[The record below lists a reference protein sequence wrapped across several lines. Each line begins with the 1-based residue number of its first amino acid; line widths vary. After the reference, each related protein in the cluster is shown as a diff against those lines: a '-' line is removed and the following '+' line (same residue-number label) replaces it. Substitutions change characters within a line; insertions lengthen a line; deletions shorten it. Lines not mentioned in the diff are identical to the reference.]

1 MAISKKQY
9 LLKGLCCGNCAAK
22 IQNDIRLLN
31 GIKNA
36 EVNADTGILSLELD
50 TDIETLVND
59 ITNIAVSHDE
69 DIVVKEI

>member
-9 LLKGLCCGNCAAK
+9 ILEGLCCGNCAAK

>member
-9 LLKGLCCGNCAAK
+9 LLEGLCCGNCAAK

-36 EVNADTGILSLELD
+36 EVNADTGILLLELD

>member
-9 LLKGLCCGNCAAK
+9 LLEGLCCGNCTAK

-31 GIKNA
+31 GIKSA

-59 ITNIAVSHDE
+59 ITNIAVSHDK

>member
-1 MAISKKQY
+1 MAIGRKQY
-9 LLKGLCCGNCAAK
+9 ILEGLCCGNCAAK

-31 GIKNA
+31 GIKSA
-36 EVNADTGILSLELD
+36 EVNAGTGILSLELD

>member
-1 MAISKKQY
+1 MAINKKQY
-9 LLKGLCCGNCAAK
+9 ILEGLCCGNCAAK

-31 GIKNA
+31 GIKSA
-36 EVNADTGILSLELD
+36 EVNADTGIISLELD